1 MRAPGENTDGEDGGS
16 DHAHIYTC
24 YVAAVALEHV
34 AQGQTRFFTPGVAP
48 DPRGILLGRFC
59 VMTFA
64 TLEGAVS
71 WLRLYSSE
79 AALDELL
86 ANLSITKCKTALGG
100 REIVIHIPAVSSYL
114 ADRAARLCR
123 LVGGAIYTGTAK
135 HFVKYRD
142 DRSPYGYDAIDIGAM
157 PSGTDFMVHGDEF
170 AQGYV
175 KEGDLPFARLLFR
188 LSIRK
193 LPGGDRLED
202 DDRGDLLLAVARG
215 LSEGIIRYLWRNR
228 VEAQAGLFTPGSQSA
243 FEDTGRE
250 RGYML
255 IRVRALP
262 ERILQL
268 FMGTPGID
276 VFRPAGA
283 GAAVAVGYEHP
294 IDLASCSSVFPAD
307 TFHVFW
313 PNDRVDVLPGPLQLS
328 DIADLTRVDLEL
340 ERLKDPQQLGGGPP
354 EPIGVALKLA
364 ASMGPPRR
372 VVGTL
377 IPVAHGPRLKRIL
390 FALPPVSLRGHRVA
404 VTDRGILV
412 IGSENLDVI
421 PLGQL
426 LCELTPGLLV
436 PLGMDV
442 VPRVSPEVL
451 SRALGHTG
459 GLVTV
464 FTLDG
469 TPFQVGEGSFQTLE
483 RRSLAKLEV
492 DRAETTDYA
501 ADAPAGASVVNDAV
515 GRFALWGYPDAPDRK
530 LLPPGK

>member
-1 MRAPGENTDGEDGGS
+1 M
-16 DHAHIYTC
+16 
-24 YVAAVALEHV
+24 ALEHV

-48 DPRGILLGRFC
+48 DPRGILLGRLC

-71 WLRLYSSE
+71 WFRLYSAE
-79 AALDELL
+79 ASLDELL
-86 ANLSITKCKTALGG
+86 ANLAITKCKTALGS
-100 REIVIHIPAVSSYL
+100 REIVVQIPAVSSYA

-142 DRSPYGYDAIDIGAM
+142 DRSPYGYDAVDIGAM
-157 PSGTDFMVHGDEF
+157 PAQIDFMVHGDEF

-175 KEGDLPFARLLFR
+175 REGELPFQRLLFR

-193 LPGGDRLED
+193 LPGGEQLGNE
-202 DDRGDLLLAVARG
+202 DRGELYLVVARG
-215 LSEGIIRYLWRNR
+215 LSDGIIRYLWRNR
-228 VEAQAGLFTPGSQSA
+228 VEAHAGLFTPGGTSA
-243 FEDTGRE
+243 FDDQARE

-255 IRVRALP
+255 IRARALP

-268 FMGTPGID
+268 FLGTPGID

-283 GAAVAVGYEHP
+283 NAAVAVGYEHP
-294 IDLASCSSVFPAD
+294 IDLTSCASVFPPE

-313 PNDRVDVLPGPLQLS
+313 PNDRVDVLPGPLALS

-340 ERLKDPQQLGGGPP
+340 DRPRDPAQHRGGPA
-354 EPIGVALKLA
+354 EPIGVPLKLA
-364 ASMGPPRR
+364 AAMGPPRR
-372 VVGTL
+372 VVATL
-377 IPVAHGPRLKRIL
+377 IPLPHGSRLKRIL

-404 VTDRGILV
+404 ATDRGILV
-412 IGSENLDVI
+412 VGSENLDVI

-451 SRALGHTG
+451 GRALGHG
-459 GLVTV
+459 AGIVTV
-464 FTLDG
+464 FTAEG
-469 TPFQVGEGSFQTLE
+469 RPFQVGEGSFTTLE
-483 RRSLAKLEV
+483 RSSLAKLEV
-492 DRAETTDYA
+492 ERAEVIDYA
-501 ADAPAGASVVNDAV
+501 AEAPAEAQVVNDAV
-515 GRFALWGYPDAPDRK
+515 GRFALWGFPDAPDRK
-530 LLPPGK
+530 LLPSGGDRDK

>member
-1 MRAPGENTDGEDGGS
+1 
-16 DHAHIYTC
+16 
-24 YVAAVALEHV
+24 
-34 AQGQTRFFTPGVAP
+34 
-48 DPRGILLGRFC
+48 
-59 VMTFA
+59 MTFA

-86 ANLSITKCKTALGG
+86 ANLTITKCKTALGG
-100 REIVIHIPAVSSYL
+100 REIVVQIPAVSSYL
-114 ADRAARLCR
+114 ADRSARLCR
-123 LVGGAIYTGTAK
+123 LVGGAMYTGTAK

-157 PSGTDFMVHGDEF
+157 PPGNDFMVHGDEF
-170 AQGYV
+170 AQGYL
-175 KEGDLPFARLLFR
+175 KEGDLPFSRLLFR

-193 LPGGDRLED
+193 LPGKENLAL
-202 DDRGDLLLAVARG
+202 DDRGELLLAVARG
-215 LSEGIIRYLWRNR
+215 LSEGIIRYLWRNK

-243 FEDTGRE
+243 FEDHARD

-255 IRVRALP
+255 IRVRTLP

-268 FMGTPGID
+268 FLGTPGID

-283 GAAVAVGYEHP
+283 NAAVAVGYEHP
-294 IDLASCSSVFPAD
+294 IDLASCSSVFPPE

-313 PNDRVDVLPGPLQLS
+313 PHDRVDVLPGPLQLS

-340 ERLKDPQQLGGGPP
+340 DRPRDPAQLGGGPP
-354 EPIGVALKLA
+354 DAIGVELKLA

-372 VVGTL
+372 VVATL
-377 IPVAHGPRLKRIL
+377 IPVAHGQRLKRIL

-404 VTDRGILV
+404 ATDRGILV
-412 IGSENLDVI
+412 IGTENLDVI

-426 LCELTPGLLV
+426 LYELSPGLLV

-459 GLVTV
+459 GIVTV
-464 FTLDG
+464 FTTDG
-469 TPFQVGEGSFQTLE
+469 TPFQVAEGSFQTLE

-492 DRAETTDYA
+492 DRAETIDYS
-501 ADAPAGASVVNDAV
+501 ADAPAQAEVVNDTV

>member
-1 MRAPGENTDGEDGGS
+1 M
-16 DHAHIYTC
+16 
-24 YVAAVALEHV
+24 ALEHV

-48 DPRGILLGRFC
+48 DPRGILLGRYL

-71 WLRLYSSE
+71 WFRLYSSE

-86 ANLSITKCKTALGG
+86 ANLTIVKCKTALGS
-100 REIVIHIPAVSSYL
+100 REIVTQIPAISSYA

-142 DRSPYGYDAIDIGAM
+142 DHSPYGYDAVDIGAM
-157 PSGTDFMVHGDEF
+157 PPSTDFMVHGDEF
-170 AQGYV
+170 AQGYIR
-175 KEGDLPFARLLFR
+175 EGDLPFARLLFR

-193 LPGGDRLED
+193 LPGGEHLEAEDRS
-202 DDRGDLLLAVARG
+202 DLFLSVARG
-215 LSEGIIRYLWRNR
+215 LSDGIIRYLWRNR
-228 VEAQAGLFTPGSQSA
+228 VEAQAGLFTPGTSSA
-243 FEDTGRE
+243 FDDQARA

-255 IRVRALP
+255 IRAHGLP
-262 ERILQL
+262 ERILAL
-268 FMGTPGID
+268 FLGTPGID
-276 VFRPAGA
+276 VFKPAGA
-283 GAAVAVGYEHP
+283 NAAVAVGYEHP
-294 IDLASCSSVFPAD
+294 IDLASCASVFPPE

-313 PNDRVDVLPGPLQLS
+313 PGDRVDVLPGPLALS
-328 DIADLTRVDLEL
+328 DIADLTRVDLEMD
-340 ERLKDPQQLGGGPP
+340 RPR
-354 EPIGVALKLA
+354 EPSALAKEAAEAIGVELKLA

-372 VVGTL
+372 VVATL
-377 IPVAHGPRLKRIL
+377 IPIEHGPRLKRIL

-404 VTDRGILV
+404 ATDRGLLV

-426 LCELTPGLLV
+426 LCELAPGLLV

-442 VPRVSPEVL
+442 VPRVTPEVL
-451 SRALGHTG
+451 ARALGHQAG
-459 GLVTV
+459 VVTV
-464 FTLDG
+464 FTSDG
-469 TPFQVGEGSFQTLE
+469 RPFQVTEGAFSTLE

-492 DRAETTDYA
+492 ERVDTVDYGA
-501 ADAPAGASVVNDAV
+501 DVPADAQVINDSV
-515 GRFALWGYPDAPDRK
+515 GRFALWGFPEAPDRK

>member
-1 MRAPGENTDGEDGGS
+1 M
-16 DHAHIYTC
+16 
-24 YVAAVALEHV
+24 ALEHV
-34 AQGQTRFFTPGVAP
+34 ATGQTRFFTPGVAP
-48 DPRGILLGRFC
+48 DPRGILLGRYM

-86 ANLSITKCKTALGG
+86 ANLTITKCKTALGG
-100 REIVIHIPAVSSYL
+100 REIVIQIPAVSSYL
-114 ADRAARLCR
+114 ADRAARLSR

-142 DRSPYGYDAIDIGAM
+142 DRSPYGYDAVDIGAM
-157 PSGTDFMVHGDEF
+157 PAGNDFMVHGDEF
-170 AQGYV
+170 AQGYI

-193 LPGGDRLED
+193 LPGGENLEL
-202 DDRGDLLLAVARG
+202 DDRGELLLTVARG
-215 LSEGIIRYLWRNR
+215 LSEGIIRYLWRNK

-243 FEDTGRE
+243 FEDHSRD

-268 FMGTPGID
+268 FLGTPGID

-283 GAAVAVGYEHP
+283 NAAVAVGYQHP
-294 IDLASCSSVFPAD
+294 IDLASCSSVFPPEN
-307 TFHVFW
+307 FHVFW

-328 DIADLTRVDLEL
+328 DIADLTRVDLEM
-340 ERLKDPQQLGGGPP
+340 ERAKDPSQLAGGPP
-354 EPIGVALKLA
+354 EPIGVELKRA
-364 ASMGPPRR
+364 TSMGPPRR
-372 VVGTL
+372 VVATL
-377 IPVAHGPRLKRIL
+377 IATAHASCLKRIL

-404 VTDRGILV
+404 ATDRGILV

-442 VPRVSPEVL
+442 VPRVSPDVL

-459 GLVTV
+459 GIVTV
-464 FTLDG
+464 FTTDG
-469 TPFQVGEGSFQTLE
+469 VPFQVSEAAFQSLE

-492 DRAETTDYA
+492 DRAEIIDYA
-501 ADAPAGASVVNDAV
+501 AEVSAAAEVVNDSV
-515 GRFALWGYPDAPDRK
+515 GRFALWGFPDAPDRK

>member
-1 MRAPGENTDGEDGGS
+1 L
-16 DHAHIYTC
+16 
-24 YVAAVALEHV
+24 AVALEHV

-71 WLRLYSSE
+71 WFRLYSSE
-79 AALDELL
+79 ASLDELL
-86 ANLSITKCKTALGG
+86 ANLTITKCKTALGG
-100 REIVIHIPAVSSYL
+100 REIVVQIPAVSSYA
-114 ADRAARLCR
+114 ADRSARLAR

-142 DRSPYGYDAIDIGAM
+142 DRSPYGYDAVDIGAM
-157 PSGTDFMVHGDEF
+157 PAQTDFMVHGDEF
-170 AQGYV
+170 AQGYI
-175 KEGDLPFARLLFR
+175 KEGELPFQRLLFR

-193 LPGGDRLED
+193 LPGGEQLDA
-202 DDRGDLLLAVARG
+202 DDRGDLFLAVARG
-215 LSEGIIRYLWRNR
+215 LADGIIRYLWRNR
-228 VEAQAGLFTPGSQSA
+228 VEAQAGLFTPGSTSA
-243 FEDTGRE
+243 FDDRASE

-255 IRVRALP
+255 IRARGLP
-262 ERILQL
+262 ERILAL

-276 VFRPAGA
+276 VFKPAGA
-283 GAAVAVGYEHP
+283 NAAVAVGYEHP
-294 IDLASCSSVFPAD
+294 IDLASCASVFPPE

-313 PNDRVDVLPGPLQLS
+313 PHDRVDVLPGPLALS

-340 ERLKDPQQLGGGPP
+340 DKPRDPAPHAGGPA
-354 EPIGVALKLA
+354 ESIGVELKLA
-364 ASMGPPRR
+364 AAMGPPRR
-372 VVGTL
+372 VVATL
-377 IPVAHGPRLKRIL
+377 IPVAHAQRLKRIL

-404 VTDRGILV
+404 ATDRGILV

-451 SRALGHTG
+451 ARALGHQAG
-459 GLVTV
+459 IVTV
-464 FTLDG
+464 FTTDG
-469 TPFQVGEGSFQTLE
+469 RPFQVNEGAFTTLE

-492 DRAETTDYA
+492 DPAESIDYA
-501 ADAPAGASVVNDAV
+501 AEASAEAQVVNDAV
-515 GRFALWGYPDAPDRK
+515 GRFALWGFPDAPDRK

>member
-1 MRAPGENTDGEDGGS
+1 
-16 DHAHIYTC
+16 
-24 YVAAVALEHV
+24 VALEHV

-71 WLRLYSSE
+71 WFRLYSSE
-79 AALDELL
+79 ASLDELL
-86 ANLSITKCKTALGG
+86 ANLTIQKCRTALGG
-100 REIVIHIPAVSSYL
+100 REIVVQIPAVSSYA

-135 HFVKYRD
+135 HYVKYRD
-142 DRSPYGYDAIDIGAM
+142 DRSPYGYDAVDIGAM
-157 PSGTDFMVHGDEF
+157 PAQTDFMVHGDEF
-170 AQGYV
+170 AQGYIR
-175 KEGDLPFARLLFR
+175 EGELPFQRLLFR

-193 LPGGDRLED
+193 LPGGDQLDD
-202 DDRGDLLLAVARG
+202 DDRGELYLAVARG
-215 LSEGIIRYLWRNR
+215 LADGIIRYLWRNR
-228 VEAQAGLFTPGSQSA
+228 VEAQAGLFTPGSTSA
-243 FEDTGRE
+243 FEDQVRE

-255 IRVRALP
+255 IRARGLP
-262 ERILQL
+262 ERIMQL
-268 FMGTPGID
+268 FLGTPGID

-283 GAAVAVGYEHP
+283 NAAVAVGYEHP
-294 IDLASCSSVFPAD
+294 IDLASCASVFPPE
-307 TFHVFW
+307 TFHLFW
-313 PNDRVDVLPGPLQLS
+313 PNDRVDVLPGPLALS

-340 ERLKDPQQLGGGPP
+340 DKPREPSAMNGGPA
-354 EPIGVALKLA
+354 ESIGVPLKLA
-364 ASMGPPRR
+364 AAMGPPRR
-372 VVGTL
+372 VVATL
-377 IPVAHGPRLKRIL
+377 IPVEHGPRLKRIL

-404 VTDRGILV
+404 ATDRGILV

-451 SRALGHTG
+451 ARALGHAS

-464 FTLDG
+464 FTTDG
-469 TPFQVGEGSFQTLE
+469 KPFQITEGAFTTLE

-492 DRAETTDYA
+492 DRAEQLDYA
-501 ADAPAGASVVNDAV
+501 AEVPEEAQVVNDAV
-515 GRFALWGYPDAPDRK
+515 GRFALWGFPDAGDKK

>member
-1 MRAPGENTDGEDGGS
+1 M
-16 DHAHIYTC
+16 
-24 YVAAVALEHV
+24 ALEHV

-48 DPRGILLGRFC
+48 DPRGILLGRYC
-59 VMTFA
+59 LMTFP

-71 WLRLYSSE
+71 WFRLYSSE

-86 ANLSITKCKTALGG
+86 PNLTITKCRTALGG
-100 REIVIHIPAVSSYL
+100 REIVVQIPAVSSY
-114 ADRAARLCR
+114 AVDRAARLSR

-142 DRSPYGYDAIDIGAM
+142 DRSPYGYDAVDIGTM
-157 PSGTDFMVHGDEF
+157 PASTDFMVHGDDF

-175 KEGDLPFARLLFR
+175 REGDLPFARLLFR

-193 LPGGDRLED
+193 LPGGEHLDGEDRSE
-202 DDRGDLLLAVARG
+202 LLLAVARG

-228 VEAQAGLFTPGSQSA
+228 VEAQAGLFTPSSSSA
-243 FEDTGRE
+243 FDDRSRD

-262 ERILQL
+262 ERILAL
-268 FMGTPGID
+268 FLGTPGID

-283 GAAVAVGYEHP
+283 HAAVAVGYQHP
-294 IDLASCSSVFPAD
+294 IDLASCASVFPSD
-307 TFHVFW
+307 TFHMFW
-313 PNDRVDVLPGPLQLS
+313 PDDRVDVLPGPIALS
-328 DIADLTRVDLEL
+328 DIADLTRVNLEL
-340 ERLKDPQQLGGGPP
+340 ERPKDPRPHRGSSADA
-354 EPIGVALKLA
+354 IGVELKLA

-372 VVGTL
+372 VVATL
-377 IPVAHGPRLKRIL
+377 IPQHHGSRLKRIL

-404 VTDRGILV
+404 ATERGILV

-426 LCELTPGLLV
+426 LCELAPGLLV

-442 VPRVSPEVL
+442 VPRVSSDVL
-451 SRALGHTG
+451 ARALGHQAG
-459 GLVTV
+459 MVTV
-464 FTLDG
+464 FTTDG
-469 TPFQVGEGSFQTLE
+469 RPFQVSETSFASLE

-492 DRAETTDYA
+492 EQVAIEDFSAE
-501 ADAPAGASVVNDAV
+501 PAVEAQVINDAV
-515 GRFALWGYPDAPDRK
+515 GRFALWGFPDPADRK
-530 LLPPGK
+530 LLPGK

>member
-1 MRAPGENTDGEDGGS
+1 M
-16 DHAHIYTC
+16 
-24 YVAAVALEHV
+24 ALEHV

-71 WLRLYSSE
+71 WFRLYSSE

-86 ANLSITKCKTALGG
+86 ANLVITKARTALGS
-100 REIVIHIPAVSSYL
+100 REIVVQIPAVSSYA

-123 LVGGAIYTGTAK
+123 LVGGAIYTGTSK

-142 DRSPYGYDAIDIGAM
+142 DRSPYGYDAVDIGAM
-157 PSGTDFMVHGDEF
+157 AGGTDFMVHGDEF

-175 KEGDLPFARLLFR
+175 REGDLPFQRLLFR

-193 LPGGDRLED
+193 LPGGDQLDAE
-202 DDRGDLLLAVARG
+202 DRGEIYLAVARG
-215 LSEGIIRYLWRNR
+215 LADGIIRYLWRNR
-228 VEAQAGLFTPGSQSA
+228 VEAQAGLFTPGTTSA
-243 FEDTGRE
+243 FDDQARD

-255 IRVRALP
+255 MRARALP

-268 FMGTPGID
+268 FLGTPGID

-283 GAAVAVGYEHP
+283 NAAVAVGYEHP
-294 IDLASCSSVFPAD
+294 IDLASCASVFPPE

-313 PNDRVDVLPGPLQLS
+313 PGDRVDVLPGPLALS
-328 DIADLTRVDLEL
+328 DIGDLTRVDLEL
-340 ERLKDPQQLGGGPP
+340 DRPKDPVPHDGRPA
-354 EPIGVALKLA
+354 ESIGVELRLA
-364 ASMGPPRR
+364 AAMGPPRR
-372 VVGTL
+372 VVATL
-377 IPVAHGPRLKRIL
+377 IPIEHGSRLKRIL

-404 VTDRGILV
+404 ATDRGILV
-412 IGSENLDVI
+412 IGAENLDVI

-451 SRALGHTG
+451 SRALGHAA

-464 FTLDG
+464 FTTDG
-469 TPFQVGEGSFQTLE
+469 RPFQVNESAFTTLE
-483 RRSLAKLEV
+483 RRALAKLEIE
-492 DRAETTDYA
+492 RAEPIDYTA
-501 ADAPAGASVVNDAV
+501 EPPAEAQVVNDIV
-515 GRFALWGYPDAPDRK
+515 GRFALWGFPDAADRK
-530 LLPPGK
+530 LLPPGEREK

>member
-1 MRAPGENTDGEDGGS
+1 M
-16 DHAHIYTC
+16 
-24 YVAAVALEHV
+24 ALEHV

-48 DPRGILLGRFC
+48 DPRGILLGRYG
-59 VMTFA
+59 VMTFP

-71 WLRLYSSE
+71 WFRLYASE

-86 ANLSITKCKTALGG
+86 SNLAITKCRTALGS
-100 REIVIHIPAVSSYL
+100 REIVVQIPAVSSYA

-142 DRSPYGYDAIDIGAM
+142 DRSPYGYDAVDIGTM
-157 PSGTDFMVHGDEF
+157 PATTDFMVHGDEF

-175 KEGDLPFARLLFR
+175 REGDLPFARLLFR

-193 LPGGDRLED
+193 LPGGEQLDAEDRS
-202 DDRGDLLLAVARG
+202 DLFLAVARG

-228 VEAQAGLFTPGSQSA
+228 VEAQAGLFTPGSSSA
-243 FEDTGRE
+243 FDDRSRD

-255 IRVRALP
+255 IRVRSLP
-262 ERILQL
+262 ERILAL
-268 FMGTPGID
+268 FLGTPGID

-283 GAAVAVGYEHP
+283 NAAVAVGYQHP

-313 PNDRVDVLPGPLQLS
+313 PNDRVDVLPGPIALS

-340 ERLKDPQQLGGGPP
+340 DRPKDRPYSGGAV
-354 EPIGVALKLA
+354 ESIGVELKLA

-372 VVGTL
+372 VMATL
-377 IPVAHGPRLKRIL
+377 IPLHHGSRLKRIL
-390 FALPPVSLRGHRVA
+390 YALPPVSLRGHRVA
-404 VTDRGILV
+404 ATDRGILV

-426 LCELTPGLLV
+426 LCELAAGLLV

-442 VPRVSPEVL
+442 VPRVSADVL
-451 SRALGHTG
+451 ARALGHQAG
-459 GLVTV
+459 VVTV
-464 FTLDG
+464 FTTG
-469 TPFQVGEGSFQTLE
+469 GRPFQVSEASFSSLE

-492 DRAETTDYA
+492 EHVAIEDYSAEPA
-501 ADAPAGASVVNDAV
+501 AEAQVINDAV
-515 GRFALWGYPDAPDRK
+515 GRFALWGFPDAPDRK

>member
-1 MRAPGENTDGEDGGS
+1 M
-16 DHAHIYTC
+16 
-24 YVAAVALEHV
+24 ALEHV

-48 DPRGILLGRFC
+48 DPRGIVLGRYC

-71 WLRLYSSE
+71 WFRLYASE
-79 AALDELL
+79 ASLDELL
-86 ANLSITKCKTALGG
+86 ANLAITKCRTALGS
-100 REIVIHIPAVSSYL
+100 REIVVQIPAVSSY
-114 ADRAARLCR
+114 AVDRAARLCR

-142 DRSPYGYDAIDIGAM
+142 DRSPYGYDAVDIGTM
-157 PSGTDFMVHGDEF
+157 PATTDFMVHGDDF

-175 KEGDLPFARLLFR
+175 REGDLPFSRLLFR

-193 LPGGDRLED
+193 LPGGEQLDAEA
-202 DDRGDLLLAVARG
+202 RGELYLAVARG
-215 LSEGIIRYLWRNR
+215 LSDGIIRYLWRNR
-228 VEAQAGLFTPGSQSA
+228 VEAHAGLFTPGSTSA
-243 FEDTGRE
+243 FDDHARD

-262 ERILQL
+262 ERILAL
-268 FMGTPGID
+268 FLGTPGID

-283 GAAVAVGYEHP
+283 SAAVAVGYEHP
-294 IDLASCSSVFPAD
+294 IDLASCSTVFPAD

-313 PNDRVDVLPGPLQLS
+313 PSDRVDVLPGPIALS

-340 ERLKDPQQLGGGPP
+340 ERPKDPKPHRGGGVDA
-354 EPIGVALKLA
+354 IGVELKLA

-372 VVGTL
+372 VVATL
-377 IPVAHGPRLKRIL
+377 IPLHHGSRLKRIL
-390 FALPPVSLRGHRVA
+390 FALPPVSLRGHRIA
-404 VTDRGILV
+404 TTDRGLLV

-442 VPRVSPEVL
+442 VPRVSADVL
-451 SRALGHTG
+451 ARALGHQA

-464 FTLDG
+464 FTTDG
-469 TPFQVGEGSFQTLE
+469 RPFQVSEAAFASLE
-483 RRSLAKLEV
+483 RRALAKLDVEQV
-492 DRAETTDYA
+492 TVEDYGAELS
-501 ADAPAGASVVNDAV
+501 ADAKIVNDAV
-515 GRFALWGYPDAPDRK
+515 GRFALWGFPDAPDHK

>member
-1 MRAPGENTDGEDGGS
+1 M
-16 DHAHIYTC
+16 
-24 YVAAVALEHV
+24 ALEHV

-48 DPRGILLGRFC
+48 DPRGILLGRSC
-59 VMTFA
+59 LMTFP

-79 AALDELL
+79 ASLDELMASL
-86 ANLSITKCKTALGG
+86 TITKARTALGS
-100 REIVIHIPAVSSYL
+100 REIVLQIPAVSSYA
-114 ADRAARLCR
+114 ADRAARLAR

-142 DRSPYGYDAIDIGAM
+142 DRSPYGYDAVDIGAM
-157 PSGTDFMVHGDEF
+157 PAQTDFMVHGDEF

-175 KEGDLPFARLLFR
+175 REGDLPFARLLFR

-193 LPGGDRLED
+193 LPGGGRSGFRLGPE
-202 DDRGDLLLAVARG
+202 DRGELFLAVAHG
-215 LSEGIIRYLWRNR
+215 LADGIIRYLWRNR
-228 VEAQAGLFTPGSQSA
+228 VEAQAGLFTPRSTSA
-243 FEDTGRE
+243 FDDHARD
-250 RGYML
+250 RGYMW
-255 IRVRALP
+255 IRVRNLP
-262 ERILQL
+262 ERILAL
-268 FMGTPGID
+268 FLGTPGID

-283 GAAVAVGYEHP
+283 NAAVAVGYEHP
-294 IDLASCSSVFPAD
+294 IDLASCQSVFPPE

-313 PNDRVDVLPGPLQLS
+313 PADRVDVLPGPLALS
-328 DIADLTRVDLEL
+328 DIGDLTRVDMEL
-340 ERLKDPQQLGGGPP
+340 ERPRDPAQHSGTPA
-354 EPIGVALKLA
+354 EPIGVELRLA
-364 ASMGPPRR
+364 SAMGPPRR
-372 VVGTL
+372 VVATL

-404 VTDRGILV
+404 ISDRGILV

-451 SRALGHTG
+451 ARALGHQAG
-459 GLVTV
+459 VITV
-464 FTLDG
+464 FTSDG
-469 TPFQVGEGSFQTLE
+469 RPFQVAEGAFTTLE

-492 DRAETTDYA
+492 DKPGVEDMTVEPPPEAQ
-501 ADAPAGASVVNDAV
+501 VVNDAV
-515 GRFALWGYPDAPDRK
+515 GRFALWGFPDAPDRK
-530 LLPPGK
+530 LLPSGK